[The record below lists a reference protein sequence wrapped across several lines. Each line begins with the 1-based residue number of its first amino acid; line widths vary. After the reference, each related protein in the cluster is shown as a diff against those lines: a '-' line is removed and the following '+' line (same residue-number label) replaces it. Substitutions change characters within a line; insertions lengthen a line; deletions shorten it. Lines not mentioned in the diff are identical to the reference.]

1 MGEKFDPRKDVTA
14 VDKEDGDITSL
25 MTIKTNVDVRKVG
38 EYQVTYTVTDSQKAT
53 TSKTIKVTVKEKAAD
68 TSKDKSQDKTKDKD
82 KKKVNTSVGLST
94 GLYVGAAGISALGM
108 AVLKMLKRHDE

>member
-1 MGEKFDPRKDVTA
+1 M
-14 VDKEDGDITSL
+14 
-25 MTIKTNVDVRKVG
+25 
-38 EYQVTYTVTDSQKAT
+38 
-53 TSKTIKVTVKEKAAD
+53 
-68 TSKDKSQDKTKDKD
+68 KDKD